1 MSVMANNKS
10 SSISCPRQLLITV
23 KYRGEMEMLQKERHL
38 IQMYSI
44 LYNANANLSTPP
56 IELHMELN
64 P

>member
-1 MSVMANNKS
+1 
-10 SSISCPRQLLITV
+10 
-23 KYRGEMEMLQKERHL
+23 MLQKERHL